1 MSLKLALQKPLVF
14 FALISALVPVWIS
27 RREMWDGV
35 AIEYA
40 FKTGDLSGLF
50 YAVSASGWPI
60 ASWIYKLLLALQ
72 QQLFIP
78 YWLGIDMIYT
88 VALLGMA
95 YEVFLLA
102 RQRMGLSQKLSVMVL
117 TLFLVHPIWHFLM
130 SGVHLVHMLGFWLLL
145 LGHRLTAQKQL
156 RIAVFGWVFV
166 TLSFQFPASI
176 VMIFWLEWVFLV
188 KTQKTQNASP
198 TRFILV
204 ALYAIGWYA
213 ASRTVFGPT
222 QTFGG
227 YNQLLLPDSLE
238 SIKSILWTG
247 VKFASWLVVLSAP
260 LWFSFV
266 SKRPKDLAIKGSQSW
281 GFTSLA
287 DLARSTSGTALIGCL
302 LAVAPYWAV
311 GKGPVVTM
319 PYDWTSRNA
328 LPLALPLSIFI
339 ALMLEKLAISAQG
352 VHDSKWREKGLLTAV
367 FFWWMGMSILGIGG
381 KIYQIKMEKAIEASL
396 RRISPPPSGIVTL
409 QLPFNPRIRIRQNEA
424 NGLLW
429 RAYGRAEWAVLVGP
443 PDSWVELIRET
454 YVGNHPASVKN
465 SNDLS
470 LWSKFYVMGDLK
482 TFNCETT
489 IRLTLPPDEDQRS
502 GWIRWLSWSPLQLNA
517 SMEKTS
523 CP

>member
-1 MSLKLALQKPLVF
+1 MSLKLALQKPVVF
-14 FALISALVPVWIS
+14 FALITALIPLWIS
-27 RREMWDGV
+27 QREMWDGV

-40 FKTGDLSGLF
+40 FETRDLSGLF

-72 QQLFIP
+72 QHLLIP
-78 YWLGIDMIYT
+78 YSLGIDMIYT
-88 VALLGMA
+88 VSLIGMA
-95 YEVFLLA
+95 CEVFLLA
-102 RQRMGLSQKLSVMVL
+102 RQRMGLSQNLSAMIL
-117 TLFLVHPIWHFLM
+117 TLFLAHPIWHFLM
-130 SGVHLVHMLGFWLLL
+130 SGVHLVHMIGFWFLL
-145 LGHRLTAQKQL
+145 LGHRFTQQKQL
-156 RIAVFGWVFV
+156 FISVCGWVLV

-176 VMIFWLEWVFLV
+176 VMIFWLEWLLFVEKR
-188 KTQKTQNASP
+188 KTENASL
-198 TRFILV
+198 TRSTLV
-204 ALYAIGWYA
+204 ALYAVAWYA

-227 YNQLLLPDSLE
+227 YNQLLLLDSME
-238 SIKSILWTG
+238 SIKIIMWTG
-247 VKFASWLVVLSAP
+247 LKFASWLVVLTAP
-260 LWFSFV
+260 LLISFV
-266 SKRPKDLAIKGSQSW
+266 SLRPKDLPFRDSQPW
-281 GFTSLA
+281 GFMSLA
-287 DLARSTSGTALIGCL
+287 DLARSTSGVALLGCL

-328 LPLALPLSIFI
+328 LPLALPLSIFM
-339 ALMLEKLAISAQG
+339 ALMLEKLAIASKGTQ
-352 VHDSKWREKGLLTAV
+352 DSKRLEKRLLTAV
-367 FFWWMGMSILGIGG
+367 FLWWLGMSIFGIGG
-381 KIYQIKMEKAIEASL
+381 KLYQIKLEKAIEASL
-396 RRISPPPSGIVTL
+396 RRLSPPPSGIVIL
-409 QLPFNPRIRIRQNEA
+409 QLPFDPRIRIRQNEA

-443 PDSWVELIRET
+443 PDSWVKLIRET

-489 IRLTLPPDEDQRS
+489 IRFTLPPSEDQRP
-502 GWIRWLSWSPLQLNA
+502 GWIRWLSWSPFQLNA